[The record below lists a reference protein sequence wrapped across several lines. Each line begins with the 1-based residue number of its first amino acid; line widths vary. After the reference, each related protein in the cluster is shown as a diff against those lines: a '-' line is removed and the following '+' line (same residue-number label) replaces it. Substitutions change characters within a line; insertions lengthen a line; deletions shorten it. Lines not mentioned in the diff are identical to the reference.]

1 MQLQEISSLWNG
13 EKMKYKALALDLD
26 GTLINSEKKLSTKN
40 KKAVM
45 EAAERGVHI
54 ILASG
59 RPLFGIEPVAE
70 ALELSR
76 VGGYI
81 LAYNGGNII
90 NCKTK
95 EVVYSRNFPPEC
107 IHDVCTLAKEHGVY
121 ALSYDKDEAVRRV
134 ENLEQYVNY
143 PVAKFLIAGE
153 HEKLIPIQQELQKR
167 HGDVIDAFC
176 SADYF
181 LEIVP
186 KNVAKDRSLAALL
199 EKLGLQREELIA
211 CGDGMNDISM
221 IEYAG
226 LGAAME
232 NAYPPVKEKAD
243 IIAPSND
250 EDGVAEIIAKYF

>member
-54 ILASG
+54 ILA
-59 RPLFGIEPVAE
+59 
-70 ALELSR
+70 
-76 VGGYI
+76 
-81 LAYNGGNII
+81 YNGGNII

-121 ALSYDKDEAVRRV
+121 ALSYDKDEVISESDTDEYVLREAKCNDASVRRV